1 MKSDLNIID
10 DQTETTLSKNDI
22 KVICILISMVI
33 PVYTAVEISTF
44 ICDQFTFYSFLT
56 QRGLPYGYGIST
68 DGNNSTEIKLKQHD
82 AQKQTSLVQSSNN
95 FAAVAPGLISTL
107 LVGYISD
114 RFGRKIALGIL
125 IAGEAAQVVAVA
137 VVVFFRLTLWAL
149 VASNVL
155 EGLIGGGLLSPI
167 AQFSVCITD
176 LTNYDQL
183 KKFTSIPK
191 SVYERRRWI
200 FLTLIDGLACLS
212 LEIASMIAG
221 SLIHTYGFNIT
232 MMVCILIYL
241 PVIILI
247 FLLPETN
254 NVKQLKYDT
263 EANVYNHDK
272 LPNNVHLTKM
282 KLTCWQIF
290 YQKIK
295 QTIMTVISSN
305 PVLII
310 ILGILFIVSI
320 SAMVDSPFVTVYLM
334 SEPFWWNSRKL
345 GISNGITEACSAL
358 LSIIIVN
365 ILATIQLSQSTSLNN
380 KNNHELNDDNDD
392 DDNNLTENKINFK
405 FQNTLFNLLI
415 FALSLMLLNRIMMTI
430 AYLFSS
436 FTANIIV
443 YIGLV
448 PKLAKN
454 INFPLLRTL
463 ITNWSGTQRTGL
475 ILSFASFIS
484 RIGLLISVGALPLV
498 YSATLSH
505 FPGAVFLVCASMLF
519 VAICAAISLP
529 FLAKYKNMNVRI

>member
-1 MKSDLNIID
+1 LIYQCFFIF
-10 DQTETTLSKNDI
+10 KN
-22 KVICILISMVI
+22 KHS
-33 PVYTAVEISTF
+33 
-44 ICDQFTFYSFLT
+44 
-56 QRGLPYGYGIST
+56 
-68 DGNNSTEIKLKQHD
+68 STEIKLKQHD

-95 FAAVAPGLISTL
+95 FAAVAPGLVSTL

-137 VVVFFRLTLWAL
+137 VVVFFRLTPWAL

-155 EGLIGGGLLSPI
+155 EGLIGGGLLSAI

-212 LEIASMIAG
+212 LAIASMIAG

-254 NVKQLKYDT
+254 NVKQLKYDI
-263 EANVYNHDK
+263 EVNVYNHDK
-272 LPNNVHLTKM
+272 LHLTKM

-310 ILGILFIVSI
+310 ILGILFIVSV
-320 SAMVDSPFVTVYLM
+320 SAMVDSPFVAVYLM
-334 SEPFWWNSRKL
+334 SEPFWWNSKKL
-345 GISNGITEACSAL
+345 G
-358 LSIIIVN
+358 LS
-365 ILATIQLSQSTSLNN
+365 
-380 KNNHELNDDNDD
+380 K
-392 DDNNLTENKINFK
+392 
-405 FQNTLFNLLI
+405 
-415 FALSLMLLNRIMMTI
+415 
-430 AYLFSS
+430 
-436 FTANIIV
+436 
-443 YIGLV
+443 
-448 PKLAKN
+448 
-454 INFPLLRTL
+454 
-463 ITNWSGTQRTGL
+463 
-475 ILSFASFIS
+475 
-484 RIGLLISVGALPLV
+484 
-498 YSATLSH
+498 
-505 FPGAVFLVCASMLF
+505 
-519 VAICAAISLP
+519 
-529 FLAKYKNMNVRI
+529 

>member
-1 MKSDLNIID
+1 MKFDPNIID
-10 DQTETTLSKNDI
+10 DQSKNKLSKNDI

-33 PVYTAVEISTF
+33 PFYTAVEISTF

-68 DGNNSTEIKLKQHD
+68 DGNDSTEIKLKQHD

-107 LVGYISD
+107 IVGYISD

-137 VVVFFRLTLWAL
+137 VVVFFRLTPWAL

-155 EGLIGGGLLSPI
+155 EGLIGGGLLSAI

-212 LEIASMIAG
+212 LAIASMIAG

-232 MMVCILIYL
+232 MIVCILIYL

-247 FLLPETN
+247 FFLPETN
-254 NVKQLKYDT
+254 NVKQIKYDA
-263 EANVYNHDK
+263 EVDVYNQDK
-272 LPNNVHLTKM
+272 LSNNVHLTKT
-282 KLTCWQIF
+282 KLSYWQIF

-295 QTIMTVISSN
+295 QILMTVISSN

-334 SEPFWWNSRKL
+334 SEPFWWNSKKL
-345 GISNGITEACSAL
+345 GLSNGITEACSAL

-365 ILATIQLSQSTSLNN
+365 ILARIQLSQSTSLNN
-380 KNNHELNDDNDD
+380 KNNHKLNDD
-392 DDNNLTENKINFK
+392 DDDDNITENKINFR

-484 RIGLLISVGALPLV
+484 RIGLLISVSALPLV
-498 YSATLSH
+498 YSATLSY

-519 VAICAAISLP
+519 VAICAAISLS
-529 FLAKYKNMNVRI
+529 FLVKHKNMNVRT

>member
-1 MKSDLNIID
+1 MKSDPNIIVD
-10 DQTETTLSKNDI
+10 PTKVTLAKNDI

-33 PVYTAVEISTF
+33 PFYTAVEISTF

-56 QRGLPYGYGIST
+56 ERGLPYGYGISI
-68 DGNNSTEIKLKQHD
+68 DGINSTEMKLKQQD
-82 AQKQTSLVQSSNN
+82 AQKQTSLVQSTNN

-107 LVGYISD
+107 IVGYISD

-125 IAGEAAQVVAVA
+125 IAGEASQVVAVA
-137 VVVFFRLTLWAL
+137 VVVFFRLTPWAL

-155 EGLIGGGLLSPI
+155 EGLIGGGLLSAI

-183 KKFTSIPK
+183 KKSTSIPK

-212 LEIASMIAG
+212 LAIASMIAG
-221 SLIHTYGFNIT
+221 SLIHTYGFNTT
-232 MMVCILIYL
+232 MIVCILIYI

-247 FLLPETN
+247 FFLPETN
-254 NVKQLKYDT
+254 HINQLKCDT
-263 EANVYNHDK
+263 EINVYNHYDK
-272 LPNNVHLTKM
+272 LTKNENHTMM
-282 KLTCWQIF
+282 KLSCWQICC
-290 YQKIK
+290 QKIK
-295 QTIMTVISSN
+295 QVLMTVISSN
-305 PVLII
+305 PILII

-334 SEPFWWNSRKL
+334 SEPFWWNSKKL
-345 GISNGITEACSAL
+345 GLSNGITEACSAL

-365 ILATIQLSQSTSLNN
+365 ILARIQLSQSTRLNN
-380 KNNHELNDDNDD
+380 KDNHESTDDNDD
-392 DDNNLTENKINFK
+392 KLAEIKINFTLQK
-405 FQNTLFNLLI
+405 TLFNLLI
-415 FALSLMLLNRIMMTI
+415 FALSLMLLNRILMTI

-436 FTANIIV
+436 FTANMIV

-463 ITNWSGTQRTGL
+463 ITNWSGTQRKGL

-484 RIGLLISVGALPLV
+484 RIGLLISVSALPLV
-498 YSATLSH
+498 YSATLSY

-519 VAICAAISLP
+519 VAICAAISFP
-529 FLAKYKNMNVRI
+529 FLVKYKNMKNVRV

>member
-10 DQTETTLSKNDI
+10 DQTKTTLSKNDI

-33 PVYTAVEISTF
+33 PFYTAVEISTF
-44 ICDQFTFYSFLT
+44 ICDQFTFYS
-56 QRGLPYGYGIST
+56 
-68 DGNNSTEIKLKQHD
+68 STEIKLKQHD

-137 VVVFFRLTLWAL
+137 VVVFFRLTPWAL

-155 EGLIGGGLLSPI
+155 EGLIGGGLLSAI

-212 LEIASMIAG
+212 LAIASMIAG

-247 FLLPETN
+247 FFLPETN

-263 EANVYNHDK
+263 EVNVYNHDK

-310 ILGILFIVSI
+310 ILGILFIVSV

-345 GISNGITEACSAL
+345 GLSNGITEACSAL

-365 ILATIQLSQSTSLNN
+365 ILARIQLSQSTSLNN

-415 FALSLMLLNRIMMTI
+415 FALSLMFLNRIMMTI

-443 YIGLV
+443 YIGL
-448 PKLAKN
+448 
-454 INFPLLRTL
+454 
-463 ITNWSGTQRTGL
+463 

-484 RIGLLISVGALPLV
+484 RIGLLISVSALPLV

-519 VAICAAISLP
+519 VATCAAII
-529 FLAKYKNMNVRI
+529 FLIK

>member
-1 MKSDLNIID
+1 MPFIS
-10 DQTETTLSKNDI
+10 S
-22 KVICILISMVI
+22 CI
-33 PVYTAVEISTF
+33 
-44 ICDQFTFYSFLT
+44 
-56 QRGLPYGYGIST
+56 
-68 DGNNSTEIKLKQHD
+68 STEIKLKQHD

-107 LVGYISD
+107 IVGYISD

-137 VVVFFRLTLWAL
+137 VVVFFRLTPWAL

-155 EGLIGGGLLSPI
+155 EGLIGGGLLSAI

-212 LEIASMIAG
+212 LAIASMIAG

-247 FLLPETN
+247 FFLPETN
-254 NVKQLKYDT
+254 NVKQLKYDA
-263 EANVYNHDK
+263 EVNLYNHDK
-272 LPNNVHLTKM
+272 LSNNVHLTKM

-295 QTIMTVISSN
+295 QILMTVISSN

-334 SEPFWWNSRKL
+334 SEPFWWNSKKL
-345 GISNGITEACSAL
+345 GLSNGITEACSAL

-365 ILATIQLSQSTSLNN
+365 ILARIQLSQSTSLNN
-380 KNNHELNDDNDD
+380 KNNHELNDD
-392 DDNNLTENKINFK
+392 DDNNPDENKINFR
-405 FQNTLFNLLI
+405 FQNRLFNLLI

-436 FTANIIV
+436 FTANLIV
-443 YIGLV
+443 YI
-448 PKLAKN
+448 
-454 INFPLLRTL
+454 
-463 ITNWSGTQRTGL
+463 GL

-484 RIGLLISVGALPLV
+484 RIGLLISVSALPLV
-498 YSATLSH
+498 YSATLSY

-519 VAICAAISLP
+519 VAICAAILALNSETDSFINYTTFRLIRIIDAKLP
-529 FLAKYKNMNVRI
+529 FETMGAGIECYYKKRVTFNSQVADRSKQSS

>member
-10 DQTETTLSKNDI
+10 DQTKTTLSKNDI

-33 PVYTAVEISTF
+33 PFYTAVEISTF

-56 QRGLPYGYGIST
+56 QRGLPYGSGIST

-137 VVVFFRLTLWAL
+137 VVVFFRLTPWAL

-155 EGLIGGGLLSPI
+155 EGLIGGGLLSAI

-212 LEIASMIAG
+212 LAIASMIAG

-241 PVIILI
+241 PVITLI
-247 FLLPETN
+247 FFLPETN

-263 EANVYNHDK
+263 EVNVYNHDK
-272 LPNNVHLTKM
+272 LSNNVHLTKM
-282 KLTCWQIF
+282 KLTCWHIF

-295 QTIMTVISSN
+295 QTLMTVISSN

-345 GISNGITEACSAL
+345 GLSNGITEACSAL

-365 ILATIQLSQSTSLNN
+365 ILARIQLSQSTSLNN

-405 FQNTLFNLLI
+405 FQNTLFNLLM

-454 INFPLLRTL
+454 INLPLLRTL

-484 RIGLLISVGALPLV
+484 RIGLLISVSALPLV

-505 FPGAVFLVCASMLF
+505 FPGAVFLLCASMLF
-519 VAICAAISLP
+519 VSICAAISLP
-529 FLAKYKNMNVRI
+529 FLAKYKNMNVKI